1 MLRLG
6 KISSVSSADPNRRQR
21 RQSCDII
28 EHAQHRGHLFLPA
41 ARAELANIVT
51 IKRID

>member
-1 MLRLG
+1 MLMIG
-6 KISSVSSADPNRRQR
+6 NIPSASFADPNCGQR

-41 ARAELANIVT
+41 ARALNWRT
-51 IKRID
+51 L